1 MPKLCVFCGSSMG
14 TDPAFS
20 DAARALGRAL
30 AERGVGLVY
39 GGAHRG
45 LMGLLADSV
54 LADGGTVIGVIPERL
69 VELEIAHRGLTHLH
83 VVKTMHERKALMAA
97 HADAFLALPGG
108 FGTLE
113 EFMEVLTW
121 AQLGYHDKPLG
132 MLNISGYY
140 DGLLSWIAYAE
151 RQGLVSSAHAARIR
165 VSANV
170 AEALAQLL

>member
-1 MPKLCVFCGSSMG
+1 MPRLCVFCGSSMG
-14 TDPAFS
+14 TDPAYAE
-20 DAARALGRAL
+20 AARALGRAL
-30 AERGVGLVY
+30 AERGAGLVY

-54 LADGGTVIGVIPERL
+54 LENGGTVIGVIPERL
-69 VELEIAHRGLTHLH
+69 VELEVAHRGLTEQH

-140 DGLLSWIAYAE
+140 DGLLSWIGFAE
-151 RQGLVSSAHAARIR
+151 RQGLVSSTNTGRIR
-165 VSANV
+165 VSTNV